1 MSLRG
6 SRWLIFLVA
15 FATLPLPYF
24 LPEGEN
30 APALR
35 LFFLTWLM
43 SAVYI
48 AEGSGP
54 LAAIWGMAIF
64 QLLLWTSLL
73 YLGASLL
80 ARLLSTLTPWLRGIL
95 AVSLAGVLLF
105 LSLSEIYRTPLSSAQ
120 SRSSLLEL
128 FE

>member
-1 MSLRG
+1 LSLRG
-6 SRWLIFLVA
+6 SRWLIFGVA

-43 SAVYI
+43 SAIYI
-48 AEGSGP
+48 AEGPGP
-54 LAAIWGMAIF
+54 LAAVWGMALF
-64 QLLLWTSLL
+64 QLVFWTTLL
-73 YLGASLL
+73 YLGAALV
-80 ARLLSTLTPWLRGIL
+80 ARLLATLSPWLRGIL
-95 AVSLAGVLLF
+95 AISLAAVLIF
-105 LSLSEIYRTPLSSAQ
+105 LSLSEIYWTPLSSSQ
-120 SRSSLLEL
+120 SRSSLIQI

>member
-1 MSLRG
+1 LSLRG

-48 AEGSGP
+48 AEGPGP

-120 SRSSLLEL
+120 SRSSLLQL

>member
-1 MSLRG
+1 LSLRG

-48 AEGSGP
+48 AEGPGP

>member
-48 AEGSGP
+48 AEGPGP